1 MKIHHTLA
9 AAIVTA
15 GLCGASAQAAV
26 TFADFENGS
35 TSGFGNLTSSTGV
48 QPFAAP
54 ATGQVITPTAGSLTT
69 KVLDLTASGYNGGQS
84 GGADLGYDFVPN
96 GHLTDFM
103 NNDVLSFDW
112 EAPPGATAGYTQLYQ
127 IVLNAPGAGYTAV
140 DGYAAPFNNADENQ
154 YSYNG
159 YNGITHHVTL
169 NYDAY
174 KAQISANP
182 GYIQLGIV
190 TNTGGGAPADIY
202 FDNFQLSPAAATPEP
217 ASLGLLGA
225 GALGLL
231 VRRRRDRRA

>member
-1 MKIHHTLA
+1 MSIRKALA
-9 AAIVTA
+9 AAIVA
-15 GLCGASAQAAV
+15 VGVCGGSAQAAV
-26 TFADFENGS
+26 SFGDFENGS

-69 KVLDLTASGYNGGQS
+69 KVLDLTGSGYNGGQS
-84 GGADLGYDFVPN
+84 GGADLGYDFVAN

-112 EAPPGATAGYTQLYQ
+112 EAPPGSTAGFTQIYQ
-127 IVLNAPGAGYTAV
+127 VVLNAPGAGYQGV
-140 DGYAAPFNNADENQ
+140 DGYGQTSNPDLNQ
-154 YSYNG
+154 YSYSG
-159 YNGITHHVTL
+159 YNGITHHYTF

-182 GYIQLGIV
+182 GYLQLGIV
-190 TNTGGGAPADIY
+190 TNNGQGAPADIY
-202 FDNFQLSPAAATPEP
+202 FDNFQLSAAATPEP

-225 GALGLL
+225 VGLGLMG
-231 VRRRRDRRA
+231 RRRRRA